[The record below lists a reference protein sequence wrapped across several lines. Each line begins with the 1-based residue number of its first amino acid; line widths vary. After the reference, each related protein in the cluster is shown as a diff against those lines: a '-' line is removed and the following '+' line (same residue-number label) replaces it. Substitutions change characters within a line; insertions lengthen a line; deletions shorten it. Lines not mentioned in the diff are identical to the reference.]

1 MTAAMDMVVQR
12 RVGRFQLPFK
22 LVRDRPTDVVELL
35 RDKIVIRC
43 EHLAYD
49 DVLDYVAYGSCFVS
63 IPLGSIA
70 PLYAVEVEVDCIGF
84 VHPPLK
90 DGEWYRHA
98 LGAASGAGLRQSTQ
112 LPAPP
117 PPSAMELL
125 RKEEIKRAHQRVL
138 AVGRV
143 DSWDER
149 KARHDK
155 LIREETDVP
164 NAYAG
169 DTTVLLDRERAKAD
183 KADYSWRTPIDD
195 RNGGRR

>member
-12 RVGRFQLPFK
+12 RVGRFQVPFK

-49 DVLDYVAYGSCFVS
+49 DALDYVAYGSCFVS
-63 IPLGSIA
+63 IPLGGIA
-70 PLYAVEVEVDCIGF
+70 PLYELKIENDCIGF

-98 LGAASGAGLRQSTQ
+98 LGK
-112 LPAPP
+112 LPEP
-117 PPSAMELL
+117 PPSAMELV

-138 AVGRV
+138 TVGRV

-164 NAYAG
+164 NVYAG

-195 RNGGRR
+195 RNGGR